1 MTDTPNHVPMP
12 PGPGGEPAPSPR
24 PSPPPAAVPPSMA
37 DIDKEVAEAMS
48 GMDAADLAELRGGA
62 RPAATGGGATPRDG
76 AAPGTELTGT
86 VCAVTGDDVFLE
98 FDAKNQGI
106 LPRAQFGK
114 KEVVDIGRKV
124 DVVVDHFDASAGLLM
139 VNRKGQ
145 AQRATWTTLK
155 PDMIVEGKVSGMN
168 KGGLEVE
175 VNGLRAFMPASQ
187 VDLVPPKDISVLLNQ
202 HIRALVLEVDRRG
215 KNILI
220 SRRKLMEKE
229 RAENRDTLLNEL
241 QAGQVRRGKVS
252 NITEFGAFVDLGG
265 VDGLVHI
272 RDITWGNVDKVTDHL
287 TIGQEVEVKV
297 LRINKERDRISLGM
311 KQILPDPWVGA
322 EDRYAVGSSVKA
334 RVMRLADFGAF
345 VEVESGVEGLI
356 PLSEMSWSR
365 VKGPGEAVSVGDVI
379 DAVIIR
385 IEPDKQRMAL
395 SLKQASSDP
404 WATVLDGYAPGSQVK
419 GTVTRLT
426 DFGAFVELVPGVEGL
441 IHISEMSDK
450 RIRTC
455 SEVVSAGQEV
465 EARVLGVDREKRR
478 ISLSLKPESSVS
490 AADMA
495 AANAQAE
502 AAKPKKRKKAL
513 RGGLSGGW
521 DFAGDLKFD
530 IGGDD

>member
-1 MTDTPNHVPMP
+1 
-12 PGPGGEPAPSPR
+12 
-24 PSPPPAAVPPSMA
+24 MA
-37 DIDKEVAEAMS
+37 DIDREVAEAMS
-48 GMDAADLAELRGGA
+48 GMDASDLAELRGDS
-62 RPAATGGGATPRDG
+62 RPASMSSGGVPKDG
-76 AAPGTELTGT
+76 ASPGTELTGT
-86 VCAVTGDDVFLE
+86 VCAVTNDDVFLE

-106 LPRAQFGK
+106 LSRSQFGK
-114 KEVVDIGRKV
+114 KEVIELGRKV
-124 DVVVDHFDASAGLLM
+124 DVVVDHFDQSAGLLM

-155 PDMIVEGKVSGMN
+155 PDMVVEGKVSGMN

-187 VDLVPPKDISVLLNQ
+187 VDLIPPKDISVLLNQ
-202 HIRALVLEVDRRG
+202 HIRAIVLEVDRRG

-229 RAENRDTLLNEL
+229 RAENRDTLLTDL

-272 RDITWGNVDKVTDHL
+272 RDITWGNVEKVSDHL

-311 KQILPDPWVGA
+311 KQIQPDPWVGA
-322 EDRYAVGSSVKA
+322 EDRFPVGTSTKA
-334 RVMRLADFGAF
+334 RVVRLADFGAF
-345 VEVESGVEGLI
+345 VEVEPGVEGLI
-356 PLSEMSWSR
+356 PLSEMSWGR
-365 VKGPGEAVSVGDVI
+365 VKGPSEAAAVGDI
-379 DAVIIR
+379 LDAVVIR
-385 IEPDKQRMAL
+385 IEPDKKRMAL
-395 SLKQASSDP
+395 SLKQASADP
-404 WATVLDGYAPGSQVK
+404 WSTVLDGYTPGVRVK
-419 GTVTRLT
+419 GKVTRLT
-426 DFGAFVELVPGVEGL
+426 EFGAFVELVPGVEGL

-455 SEVVSAGQEV
+455 SEVVNAGDEI

-478 ISLSLKPESSVS
+478 ISLSLKPETSVT

-495 AANAQAE
+495 AAAAQAE
-502 AAKPKKRKKAL
+502 AAKPKKQRKKAL
-513 RGGLSGGW
+513 RGGLTGGW

-530 IGGDD
+530 VGGGE